1 MSKIE
6 ELEKS
11 LEDLD
16 FGNETFKKNYEYLF
30 TEDQYK
36 DFIAKDT
43 AGRKAALEGQIKQI
57 KDLLDNDA
65 LGAMQALAGKNGSGV
80 STENGFDFTW
90 DL

>member
-30 TEDQYK
+30 TE
-36 DFIAKDT
+36 
-43 AGRKAALEGQIKQI
+43 
-57 KDLLDNDA
+57 N
-65 LGAMQALAGKNGSGV
+65 
-80 STENGFDFTW
+80 
-90 DL
+90 